1 MNDDVFRLVQ
11 QSVEAHSMTDD
22 ERLLEALR
30 ITRDKELPPMHF
42 LFRIFGK
49 PCFPRG
55 ELVAVTGKAKSGKT
69 LFNSMLMAGCGL
81 TPDPSPKREG
91 EAYGGEGGR
100 GCYALPF
107 LQRVMEDPLRV
118 LWYDTEQSEQ
128 STQDI
133 LKNRLTRMIGL
144 TPDPSPK
151 REGGVKGEG
160 GLREGSLREKSYKID
175 TKSDDEQANA
185 DFQLSTL
192 NYSTLSARA
201 CSLDPSRTLHSK
213 LNYFDIFNVRSLHYE
228 ERMRLFLTAVRKYR
242 PQLVVLDGVRDLLAD
257 INDGIRAQ
265 EVVEELMKLA
275 QETDCCMVCVLHQNK
290 GAEDRN
296 PRGWIGTELMNKA
309 FEVYACE
316 KLKPE
321 NIFMVE
327 QTHTRKY
334 DLGELMFFRMDPE
347 TELPVACE
355 APARLGVA
363 PAIAAGQQ
371 GAPLPHMNRAYL
383 EFDENN
389 RPHPKMDDLFYDV
402 LKAGPMYYSDLQMR
416 VQKLLNCGSSMWN
429 NMFCTMRNRGAIVR
443 VINREGK
450 AVWQL
455 PTVAPVKP
463 IQKNLFG
470 LPADLEGVSP
480 TP

>member
-1 MNDDVFRLVQ
+1 MNDDAFRLVQ
-11 QSVEAHSMTDD
+11 RSVEVNSTTDD
-22 ERLLEALR
+22 ERWLEQLR

-69 LFNSMLMAGCGL
+69 LFNSLLMACCVNYEALQVQRTPEERDGCWQCQ
-81 TPDPSPKREG
+81 PVR
-91 EAYGGEGGR
+91 
-100 GCYALPF
+100 C
-107 LQRVMEDPLRV
+107 

-133 LKNRLTRMIGL
+133 LKNRILRMI
-144 TPDPSPK
+144 
-151 REGGVKGEG
+151 E
-160 GLREGSLREKSYKID
+160 EGSLREKSYKID

-185 DFQLSTL
+185 EFQLSTL
-192 NYSTLSARA
+192 RSAPCDASRLKNYSTLS
-201 CSLDPSRTLHSK
+201 TLHSK

-228 ERMRLFLTAVRKYR
+228 ERMRLFKTAVRKFR
-242 PQLVVLDGVRDLLAD
+242 PALVVLDGVRDLMAD
-257 INDGIRAQ
+257 INDGIHAQ

-275 QETDCCMVCVLHQNK
+275 QETDCCLVCVLHQNK

-363 PAIAAGQQ
+363 PAIAAEQQ
-371 GAPLPHMNRAYL
+371 GAPLPHMNREYL

-389 RPHPKMDDLFYDV
+389 RPHPKMDELFYEV
-402 LKAGPMYYSDLQMR
+402 LKAGPLTYIDLQRR
-416 VQKLLNCGSSMWN
+416 VQTLLNCGTPMWN
-429 NMFCTMRNRGAIVR
+429 FMFQKMRDNGAVVR
-443 VINREGK
+443 VTSRDGK
-450 AVWQL
+450 ALWQL
-455 PTVAPVKP
+455 STAKSSSAL
-463 IQKNLFG
+463 Q
-470 LPADLEGVSP
+470 ADLFNSP
-480 TP
+480 PNSRA

>member
-11 QSVEAHSMTDD
+11 QSVEMNSTTDD
-22 ERLLEALR
+22 ERLLEQLR

-69 LFNSMLMAGCGL
+69 LFNSLLMACCVNCEVL
-81 TPDPSPKREG
+81 QVQRPPEEG
-91 EAYGGEGGR
+91 DGSCPCQPVR
-100 GCYALPF
+100 C
-107 LQRVMEDPLRV
+107 

-133 LKNRLTRMIGL
+133 LKNRILRMI
-144 TPDPSPK
+144 
-151 REGGVKGEG
+151 EG
-160 GLREGSLREKSYKID
+160 D
-175 TKSDDEQANA
+175 N
-185 DFQLSTL
+185 
-192 NYSTLSARA
+192 N
-201 CSLDPSRTLHSK
+201 
-213 LNYFDIFNVRSLHYE
+213 FDIFNVRCLHYE
-228 ERMRLFLTAVRKYR
+228 ERMRLFLTAVRKFR
-242 PQLVVLDGVRDLLAD
+242 PALVVLDGVRDLLAD

-265 EVVEELMKLA
+265 EVVEDLMKLA
-275 QETDCCMVCVLHQNK
+275 QETDCCLVCVLHQNK

-363 PAIAAGQQ
+363 TAIAAEQQ
-371 GAPLPHMNRAYL
+371 GAPLPHMNREYL
-383 EFDENN
+383 EFDDNN
-389 RPHPKMDDLFYDV
+389 RPHPKMNELFYEV
-402 LKAGPMYYSDLQMR
+402 LKAGPLYYNEMQTR
-416 VQKLLNCGSSMWN
+416 VQKLLNCGMRMWN
-429 NMFCTMRNRGAIVR
+429 FMFNTMRDRGAIVR
-443 VINREGK
+443 VVNREGK

-455 PTVAPVKP
+455 PTVDPVKP
-463 IQKNLFG
+463 MQTNLFD
-470 LPADLEGVSP
+470 PAADFEGVCP

>member
-1 MNDDVFRLVQ
+1 MNDDAFRLVQ
-11 QSVEAHSMTDD
+11 RSVEVNSTTDD
-22 ERLLEALR
+22 ERWLEQLR

-69 LFNSMLMAGCGL
+69 LFNSLLMACCVNYEALQVQRTPEERDGCWQCQ
-81 TPDPSPKREG
+81 PVR
-91 EAYGGEGGR
+91 
-100 GCYALPF
+100 C
-107 LQRVMEDPLRV
+107 

-133 LKNRLTRMIGL
+133 LRNRLLRMIG
-144 TPDPSPK
+144 PCASPP
-151 REGGVKGEG
+151 GEG
-160 GLREGSLREKSYKID
+160 GPGG
-175 TKSDDEQANA
+175 DESSPAN
-185 DFQLSTL
+185 F
-192 NYSTLSARA
+192 Y
-201 CSLDPSRTLHSK
+201 
-213 LNYFDIFNVRSLHYE
+213 DIFNVRSLHYE
-228 ERMRLFLTAVRKYR
+228 ERMRLFKTAVRKFR
-242 PQLVVLDGVRDLLAD
+242 PALVVLDGVRDLMAD

-275 QETDCCMVCVLHQNK
+275 QETDCCLVCVLHQNK

-355 APARLGVA
+355 APARLGVGTT
-363 PAIAAGQQ
+363 IAAEQQ
-371 GAPLPHMNRAYL
+371 GAPLPHMNREYL

-389 RPHPKMDDLFYDV
+389 RPHPKMDELFYEV
-402 LKAGPMYYSDLQMR
+402 LKAGPLYYNEMQTR
-416 VQKLLNCGSSMWN
+416 VQKLLNCGMRMWN
-429 NMFCTMRNRGAIVR
+429 FMFNTMRDRGAIVR
-443 VINREGK
+443 VVNHEGK

-455 PTVAPVKP
+455 PTVDPVKP
-463 IQKNLFG
+463 MQTNLFD
-470 LPADLEGVSP
+470 PAADFEGVCP

>member
-69 LFNSMLMAGCGL
+69 LFNSLLMACCANSQAL
-81 TPDPSPKREG
+81 QVRRNPP
-91 EAYGGEGGR
+91 EAADTDAPPEP
-100 GCYALPF
+100 API
-107 LQRVMEDPLRV
+107 RV
-118 LWYDTEQSEQ
+118 LWFDTEQSEQ

-133 LKNRLTRMIGL
+133 LKNRLLRMI
-144 TPDPSPK
+144 
-151 REGGVKGEG
+151 EG
-160 GLREGSLREKSYKID
+160 D
-175 TKSDDEQANA
+175 
-185 DFQLSTL
+185 
-192 NYSTLSARA
+192 
-201 CSLDPSRTLHSK
+201 
-213 LNYFDIFNVRSLHYE
+213 NYFDIFNVRSLHYE

-355 APARLGVA
+355 APARMAVA

-371 GAPLPHMNRAYL
+371 GEPLPHMNRAYL

-389 RPHPKMDDLFYDV
+389 RPHPKMDELFYDV
-402 LKAGPMYYSDLQMR
+402 LKAGPLYYNEMQTR
-416 VQKLLNCGSSMWN
+416 VIGLLNCGTPMWN
-429 NMFCTMRNRGAIVR
+429 YMFNTMRNRGAIVR

-455 PTVAPVKP
+455 QSADSATTPSLQPDLF
-463 IQKNLFG
+463 NL
-470 LPADLEGVSP
+470 PPDSRA
-480 TP
+480 

>member
-91 EAYGGEGGR
+91 EAYGGEGR
-100 GCYALPF
+100 SGCYSLPF
-107 LQRVMEDPLRV
+107 LQRVMEDPPRV
-118 LWYDTEQSEQ
+118 LWFDTEQSEQ

-133 LKNRLTRMIGL
+133 LKNRLLRMIGL

-160 GLREGSLREKSYKID
+160 GLREGSLRSKSYKID
-175 TKSDDEQANA
+175 TKSNEELDDFNSDFDRFLGEADTPEQ
-185 DFQLSTL
+185 
-192 NYSTLSARA
+192 
-201 CSLDPSRTLHSK
+201 H
-213 LNYFDIFNVRSLHYE
+213 FDVFNVRSLHWE
-228 ERMRLFLTAVRKYR
+228 ERMRLFRTAVRKYR

-316 KLKPE
+316 KLKPSRV
-321 NIFMVE
+321 FKLE
-327 QTHTRKY
+327 QTLTRKY
-334 DLGELMFFRMDPE
+334 DISQPMYFEVGEDGI
-347 TELPVACE
+347 PVACAVPPE
-355 APARLGVA
+355 GHTDGAAVAGAQLQPLNREYLLG
-363 PAIAAGQQ
+363 
-371 GAPLPHMNRAYL
+371 
-383 EFDENN
+383 ETDEKGK
-389 RPHPKMDDLFYDV
+389 RKFDV
-402 LKAGPMYYSDLQMR
+402 LHLFLDAMQGEDEVGGGKLRERVMR
-416 VQKLLNCGSSMWN
+416 LSGIVIPYKYNQLL
-429 NMFCTMRNRGAIVR
+429 AQALDEKVIER
-443 VINREGK
+443 VVKDGH
-450 AVWQL
+450 
-455 PTVAPVKP
+455 TVYKPAP
-463 IQKNLFG
+463 F
-470 LPADLEGVSP
+470 
-480 TP
+480 